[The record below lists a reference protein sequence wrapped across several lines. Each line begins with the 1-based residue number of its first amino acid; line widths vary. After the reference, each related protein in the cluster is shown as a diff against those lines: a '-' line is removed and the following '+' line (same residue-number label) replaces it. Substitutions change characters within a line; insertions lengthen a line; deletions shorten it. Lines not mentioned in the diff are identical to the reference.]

1 MKLSIAASCLLCL
14 PIPTAMASTAK
25 ATKAKASPH
34 TANTSPNKIIHS
46 EYFLGPVSCP
56 KHCAS
61 GANFGGS
68 ILAADNVQQCNPDD
82 KYQRWLIHQVSDG
95 GGEVIKAESPE
106 NAGRCLGVASHG
118 DGGDMLGGAIGKCLC
133 YWFD

>member
-1 MKLSIAASCLLCL
+1 
-14 PIPTAMASTAK
+14 MASTAK

-34 TANTSPNKIIHS
+34 TANASTNKIVHS

-56 KHCAS
+56 KHCVS
-61 GANFGGS
+61 GATFGD
-68 ILAADNVQQCNPDD
+68 ILAAENVQQCNPDD
-82 KYQRWLIHQVSDG
+82 KYQRWLIHQVNDG

-118 DGGDMLGGAIGKCLC
+118 GGDDMLGSASGKC
-133 YWFD
+133 